1 MIYVRNGLQTTP
13 PISGNSGKRNA
24 GKIKNKGKP
33 GNGCKVLHNT
43 PDKTDLIELEHIV
56 DDIKSR
62 FEKTI
67 LGDDEILLL
76 ACREIANTYTRHE
89 KNYK

>member
-1 MIYVRNGLQTTP
+1 VM
-13 PISGNSGKRNA
+13 K
-24 GKIKNKGKP
+24 
-33 GNGCKVLHNT
+33 NT
-43 PDKTDLIELEHIV
+43 PDKTDLIELGHIV